1 MSVKNTV
8 LLALKHYTQLAVF
21 CFLLTQIK

>member
-1 MSVKNTV
+1 MSEKKPV
-8 LLALKHYTQLAVF
+8 LFALKHYTQLAVF